1 MLTVFSVYILILV
14 GGIVRSTG
22 AGMGC
27 PDWPKCFGQWV
38 PPTSEEQLPEGY
50 ENYYTQKRVEKNEK
64 LAGYLNALG
73 FSSLAYEISND
84 PMVMEEQ
91 PFNPTKTWIEYVN
104 RIVGVIIGLFIFATL
119 VFSVPFAFSNKKA
132 YFWLAFLAFILVG
145 IEGWIGSVVVS
156 TNLMP
161 WMITVHMILA
171 LFIVLILERLIFKVM
186 EYDVVTLPSRF
197 KAILWIGLILSFV
210 QIILGTQVRE
220 SIDEIALAFGNE
232 QRELWIGELGLGFYI
247 HRSFSLVIFAVH
259 CYVAWVCYK
268 LGRTSGKFW
277 KWLMIVLVIIG
288 VEIISGV
295 IMAYFAIPAVLQPV
309 HLLCAA
315 LMIGIQY
322 WIIQIVS
329 KKKEEVITV
338 HE

>member
-1 MLTVFSVYILILV
+1 MRCTHRIFCLYTHSCR
-14 GGIVRSTG
+14 GIVRSTG

-50 ENYYTQKRVEKNEK
+50 ENYYTQKRVEKNKK

-73 FSSLAYEISND
+73 FSSLAYDISND
-84 PMVMEEQ
+84 PMVLEEQ

-104 RIVGVIIGLFIFATL
+104 RLVGVVIGLFIFATL

-145 IEGWIGSVVVS
+145 IEGWIGSIVVS

-161 WMITVHMILA
+161 WMITVHMLLA

-186 EYDVVTLPSRF
+186 DHDEVDLPARF
-197 KAILWIGLILSFV
+197 KVILWVGLILSFV
-210 QIILGTQVRE
+210 QIVLGTQIRE
-220 SIDEIALAFGNE
+220 SIDEIALAFGNS

-247 HRSFSLVIFAVH
+247 HRSFL
-259 CYVAWVCYK
+259 
-268 LGRTSGKFW
+268 
-277 KWLMIVLVIIG
+277 
-288 VEIISGV
+288 
-295 IMAYFAIPAVLQPV
+295 
-309 HLLCAA
+309 
-315 LMIGIQY
+315 
-322 WIIQIVS
+322 
-329 KKKEEVITV
+329 
-338 HE
+338 